1 MSSLKQKPAPSA
13 TPALS
18 HVAPRSAPFVFALSV
33 SFPFVSA
40 ATGFDDA
47 GFGGALVGFGLVPL
61 GAVVGAFAFFGPL
74 INAPV
79 FGILS
84 TRTPVALRP
93 KVMSAVI
100 TVAMLAGP
108 LGLFGTGLVLAHV
121 SIYLV
126 FFVIAAA
133 MTVGALA
140 FAAVVLRRGAS
151 RNVAVADVAHG
162 QA

>member
-1 MSSLKQKPAPSA
+1 M
-13 TPALS
+13 
-18 HVAPRSAPFVFALSV
+18 
-33 SFPFVSA
+33 
-40 ATGFDDA
+40 
-47 GFGGALVGFGLVPL
+47 
-61 GAVVGAFAFFGPL
+61 
-74 INAPV
+74 
-79 FGILS
+79 
-84 TRTPVALRP
+84 ALRP